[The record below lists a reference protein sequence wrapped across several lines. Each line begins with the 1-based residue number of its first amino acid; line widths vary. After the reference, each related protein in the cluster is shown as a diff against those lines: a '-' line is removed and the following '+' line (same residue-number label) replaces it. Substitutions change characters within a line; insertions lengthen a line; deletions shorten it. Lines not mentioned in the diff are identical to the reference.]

1 MLFLLPSY
9 GKVFIWWFLFCFCM
23 NRSIEMRTQHHIAA
37 DNTKA
42 FFWANTPECQVEINF
57 FSLFLFRLLSDGFS
71 FIFFRNHIRSW
82 QTNNVVKDRHNL
94 ASIRR
99 ICMDECESKS
109 TKRMRTQNQH
119 TLFSSHSIHSLLN
132 TIHPLF
138 SIILNSTL
146 VSVRLWILASLAR
159 RN

>member
-23 NRSIEMRTQHHIAA
+23 NRSIEMRTQHHIAV

-119 TLFSSHSIHSLLN
+119 TFFSSHSIHSLLN

-138 SIILNSTL
+138 FFILSSTL
-146 VSVRLWILASLAR
+146 VSVRLWILVSLAR